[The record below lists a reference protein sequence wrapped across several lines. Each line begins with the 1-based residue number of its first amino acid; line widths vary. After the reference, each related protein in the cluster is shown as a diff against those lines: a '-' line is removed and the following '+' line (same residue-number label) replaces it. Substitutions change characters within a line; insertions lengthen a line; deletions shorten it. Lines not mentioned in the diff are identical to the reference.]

1 MRQEPRPRRRTVA
14 GWILLALAA
23 GCGVPAAQAQ
33 PSSTKPIRLV
43 VPFGPGGVA
52 DLTARSVAQKM
63 SESLGQSIVV
73 DNKPGAGGVVA
84 SDTVA
89 KAAPDGHTLL
99 LMSNANA
106 VSVGLFKSLP
116 YDTVKDFAPVSM
128 LGYFDLAVLASAE
141 GRFKSLAE
149 LLAYARANPGK
160 LNIGTINVG
169 STQNLAGELF
179 KSSLGIDAQV
189 VPFNGTPAVVT
200 ALRGGQ
206 IDVAVEILAPVMAQ
220 VGGKVLRALAVMG
233 EHRAAGLPDVP
244 TVAESGARGFQVA
257 SWNALAAPAKTPPEV
272 VARLNK
278 EANAALASPEVRKR
292 LQDLGVEPKGS
303 TPQQQAQLLDA
314 EIKRWSAVIQRAG
327 IPQQ

>member
-1 MRQEPRPRRRTVA
+1 
-14 GWILLALAA
+14 
-23 GCGVPAAQAQ
+23 
-33 PSSTKPIRLV
+33 
-43 VPFGPGGVA
+43 
-52 DLTARSVAQKM
+52 
-63 SESLGQSIVV
+63 
-73 DNKPGAGGVVA
+73 
-84 SDTVA
+84 
-89 KAAPDGHTLL
+89 
-99 LMSNANA
+99 
-106 VSVGLFKSLP
+106 
-116 YDTVKDFAPVSM
+116 M

-160 LNIGTINVG
+160 LNIGTITVG

-244 TVAESGARGFQVA
+244 TVAESGAPGFQVA